1 MVPGILQMQLTSS
14 ILLTP
19 PRLCEYYPVLKS
31 HLQSVVFSIPQ
42 RAEKD
47 GGGTR
52 ERETLKGREKKN
64 ALAWT
69 VPSPSVFT
77 FKNYIPPAFF
87 FLILLTFI
95 SF

>member
-1 MVPGILQMQLTSS
+1 MVTGISQMQLTSS

-19 PRLCEYYPVLKS
+19 PRLCEYYPALKS
-31 HLQSVVFSIPQ
+31 HSQGIVFSIPQ

-47 GGGTR
+47 GGGRR
-52 ERETLKGREKKN
+52 EQETLKGREKEH

-77 FKNYIPPAFF
+77 F
-87 FLILLTFI
+87 
-95 SF
+95 